1 MTSRNVSR
9 RRRVRV
15 IATLTCWAA
24 VAGLVAAPSAMAGS
38 AAGTSATAGSG
49 APIVGVAGKCVDVQ
63 WSGTADGTTVQLWDC
78 NGTDAQN
85 WAGAGQRGSLRAF
98 GKCLDVA
105 GGSHSDGARV
115 QLWECN
121 DTDAQSWSTDDGRLI
136 NTGSGK
142 CLDAFGGTATGTPL
156 QIRSCSGTSTQ
167 AWAPGGAPAAA
178 GPTTKKGVATWAFPP
193 GGDGIRDV
201 GAAWYHDWSTSNS
214 DVRAPAE
221 FVPMIWGAA
230 FVNDAELAAAQRSGR
245 TLLGFNEPDLPS
257 QANMSVE
264 HALDLWPRLQG
275 TGMRLGSPAVA
286 FGADTPGGW
295 LDRFLAGAR
304 QRGLR
309 VDFIALHWYGSDFG
323 DDAANH
329 LMQYVQAV
337 HERYGLPIWVTEFG
351 LIDFS
356 QGAPRYPSPQ
366 QLVTF
371 IGKATAALQAA
382 PYVERYAWFALPA
395 TGEHAAHGLYRE
407 DGSATE
413 AGAAYRVAG
422 RS

>member
-1 MTSRNVSR
+1 MTSRDAGR
-9 RRRVRV
+9 LWLVRV
-15 IATLTCWAA
+15 LAPLTCWAA
-24 VAGLVAAPSAMAGS
+24 MAGLAPQPAAMADPS
-38 AAGTSATAGSG
+38 

-63 WSGTADGTTVQLWDC
+63 WSGTANGTTVWLWDC
-78 NGTDAQN
+78 NGTNAQN
-85 WAGAGQRGSLRAF
+85 WAGVGHQGTLRAF

-105 GGSHSDGARV
+105 GGSHRDGTRV

-121 DTDAQSWSTDDGRLI
+121 GTDAQSWRPENGRLI

-142 CLDAFGGTATGTPL
+142 CLDTSGGAQTGTPL
-156 QIRSCSGTSTQ
+156 QIRSCADATTQTWAQRGRPEGGGTV
-167 AWAPGGAPAAA
+167 AA
-178 GPTTKKGVATWAFPP
+178 GTVAAGTAAKKGVATWAFPP
-193 GGDGIRDV
+193 GRDGIRDV

-214 DVRAPAE
+214 DVPASAE

-230 FVNDAELAAAQRSGR
+230 FVNDTELATAQRSGR
-245 TLLGFNEPDLPS
+245 TLLGFNEPDLPQ

-264 HALDLWPRLQG
+264 HALDLWPRLQN

-304 QRGLR
+304 DRGLR

-329 LMQYVQAV
+329 LMQYVRAV
-337 HERYGLPIWVTEFG
+337 HERYRLPIWITEFG

-356 QGAPRYPSPQ
+356 QGTPRHPSPQ

-371 IGKATAALQAA
+371 INKATAALQAT

-395 TGEHAAHGLYRE
+395 TGEHAPHGLYR
-407 DGSATE
+407 DNGTATE
-413 AGAAYRVAG
+413 AGAAYRAAG

>member
-1 MTSRNVSR
+1 MRA
-9 RRRVRV
+9 
-15 IATLTCWAA
+15 IATLTCSAA
-24 VAGLVAAPSAMAGS
+24 IAGLAAEPSAMADSS
-38 AAGTSATAGSG
+38 AR
-49 APIVGVAGKCVDVQ
+49 IVGVAGKCVDVQ
-63 WSGTADGTTVQLWDC
+63 WSGTANGTTVQLWDC
-78 NGTDAQN
+78 NGTHAQN
-85 WAGAGQRGSLRAF
+85 WAGVGNRGTLRAF

-105 GGSHSDGARV
+105 GGSHRDGTRV
-115 QLWECN
+115 QLWDCN
-121 DTDAQSWSTDDGRLI
+121 GTAAQSWLPKNGRLV

-142 CLDAFGGTATGTPL
+142 CLDAFGGAETGTAL
-156 QIRSCSGTSTQ
+156 QIRSCSDATTQ
-167 AWAPGGAPAAA
+167 AWAPRGAPAVA
-178 GPTTKKGVATWAFPP
+178 GPAAKKGVATWAFPP
-193 GGDGIRDV
+193 GADAIRDA
-201 GAAWYHDWSTSNS
+201 GASWYHDWSASNS
-214 DVRAPAE
+214 DVPATAE

-230 FVNDAELAAAQRSGR
+230 FVNDADLATAQQSGR

-257 QANMSVE
+257 QANMSVD

-295 LDRFLAGAR
+295 LDQFLAGTR

-309 VDFIALHWYGSDFG
+309 VDFITLHWYGSDFG

-329 LMQYVQAV
+329 LMQYVHAV
-337 HERYGLPIWVTEFG
+337 HERYRLPIWVTEFG

-356 QGAPRYPSPQ
+356 RDPHRYPTPQ

-371 IGKATAALQAA
+371 ISKATAALQAT

-395 TGEHAAHGLYRE
+395 NGKHAAHGLYRE
-407 DGSATE
+407 NGTATE
-413 AGAAYRVAG
+413 AGAAYRSAG

>member
-1 MTSRNVSR
+1 MTSPHVGR
-9 RRRVRV
+9 RRLVRV
-15 IATLTCWAA
+15 VATLTCSAA
-24 VAGLVAAPSAMAGS
+24 VAGLAAEPSAMADVS
-38 AAGTSATAGSG
+38 

-63 WSGTADGTTVQLWDC
+63 WSGTANGTTVWLWDC
-78 NGTDAQN
+78 NGTNAQN
-85 WAGAGQRGSLRAF
+85 WAGGGDRGTLRAF

-121 DTDAQSWSTDDGRLI
+121 GTEAQSWLVDDGQLV

-142 CLDAFGGTATGTPL
+142 CLDAFGGAATGTEL
-156 QIRSCSGTSTQ
+156 QIRSCSGTATQ
-167 AWAPGGAPAAA
+167 AWAPGGGPAFAGPAA
-178 GPTTKKGVATWAFPP
+178 KKGVATWAFPP
-193 GGDGIRDV
+193 GSDGIRDV

-214 DVRAPAE
+214 DVPAAAE

-245 TLLGFNEPDLPS
+245 TLLGFNEPDLWF

-264 HALDLWPRLQG
+264 HALDLWPRLQD

-295 LDRFLAGAR
+295 LDRFLDGAR

-329 LMQYVQAV
+329 LMQYVHAV
-337 HERYGLPIWVTEFG
+337 YERYRLPIWVTEFG

-356 QGAPRYPSPQ
+356 EEPPRHPTPQ

-371 IGKATAALQAA
+371 VGKATAALEAT

-395 TGEHAAHGLYRE
+395 TGEHAPHGLYRE
-407 DGSATE
+407 DGTATE

>member
-1 MTSRNVSR
+1 MTPRTTSR
-9 RRRVRV
+9 RRLVRV
-15 IATLTCWAA
+15 IATLTGSAIMVGLAAAPAA
-24 VAGLVAAPSAMAGS
+24 VADVS
-38 AAGTSATAGSG
+38 TQ
-49 APIVGVAGKCVDVQ
+49 IVGVAGKCVDVQ
-63 WSGTADGTTVQLWDC
+63 WSGTANGTTVWLWDC
-78 NGTDAQN
+78 NGTNAQN
-85 WAGAGQRGSLRAF
+85 WAGVGQRGTLRAF

-105 GGSHSDGARV
+105 GGSHQDGTRV

-121 DTDAQSWSTDDGRLI
+121 GTDAQSWIAENGQLI

-142 CLDAFGGTATGTPL
+142 CLDAAGGAATGTPL
-156 QIRSCSGTSTQ
+156 RIRTCSGAATQ
-167 AWAPGGAPAAA
+167 TWAPRGGSPAA
-178 GPTTKKGVATWAFPP
+178 GQVTKKGVATWQFAPT
-193 GGDGIRDV
+193 GDGIRDV
-201 GAAWYHDWSTSNS
+201 GATWYHDWSTANS
-214 DVRAPAE
+214 DVPAAAE

-230 FVNDAELAAAQRSGR
+230 FVTDAELATAKRSGR

-257 QANMSVE
+257 QANMSVD

-295 LDRFLAGAR
+295 LDRFMAGAR
-304 QRGLR
+304 ERGLR

-323 DDAANH
+323 DDAAEH
-329 LMQYVQAV
+329 LMRYVHAV
-337 HERYGLPIWVTEFG
+337 HERYRLPIWITEFG

-371 IGKATAALQAA
+371 IAKASAALQAT
-382 PYVERYAWFALPA
+382 PYVERYAWFGLPA

-407 DGSATE
+407 DGTLTE
-413 AGAAYRVAG
+413 AGAAYRAAG